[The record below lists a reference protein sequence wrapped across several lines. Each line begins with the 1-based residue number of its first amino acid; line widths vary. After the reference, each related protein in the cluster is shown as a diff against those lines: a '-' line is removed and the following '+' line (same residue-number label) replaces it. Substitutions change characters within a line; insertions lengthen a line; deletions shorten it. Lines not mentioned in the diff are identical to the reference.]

1 MTLRVR
7 RMFAQAVAVL
17 FLATAPVSV
26 LAAHAETVTPTPSP
40 AATAASQSPA
50 PTDSVTPF
58 IDTIPDANP
67 DNSRTFYALLGA
79 GLLAL
84 GAAAFTFFKR

>member
-7 RMFAQAVAVL
+7 RMFAQAVAGVL
-17 FLATAPVSV
+17 LATAPVSV
-26 LAAHAETVTPTPSP
+26 IAASAETATPSPSP
-40 AATAASQSPA
+40 AATVASQSPA
-50 PTDSVTPF
+50 PADSVTPF
-58 IDTIPDANP
+58 IDTVPDADP
-67 DNSRTFYALLGA
+67 DNSRTLYALLGA

>member
-7 RMFAQAVAVL
+7 RMFAQAVAGVV
-17 FLATAPVSV
+17 LATMPVSGI
-26 LAAHAETVTPTPSP
+26 AAYAETATPSPSP
-40 AATAASQSPA
+40 AATVATQSPA
-50 PTDSVTPF
+50 PTDSVSPF
-58 IDTIPDANP
+58 IDTVPDANP
-67 DNSRTFYALLGA
+67 DNSRTLYALLGA